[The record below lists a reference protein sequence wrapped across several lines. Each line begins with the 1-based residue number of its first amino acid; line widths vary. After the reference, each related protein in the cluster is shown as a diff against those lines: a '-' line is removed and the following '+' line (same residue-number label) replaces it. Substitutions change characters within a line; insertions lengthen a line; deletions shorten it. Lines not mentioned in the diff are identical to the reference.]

1 VYLLEWKVNDDNNNV
16 MYECGLMCAWGERDR
31 DKFLKNLTLIACN
44 NNNNIVVLLI
54 IIIMT
59 FLRNGRR
66 RAALPYKKPKA
77 IIIIITSKDNNV
89 RVAVV

>member
-1 VYLLEWKVNDDNNNV
+1 VYLLEWKVNGDNNNV
-16 MYECGLMCAWGERDR
+16 IYECGLMCAWGERDR

-44 NNNNIVVLLI
+44 NNNNIVVLI